1 MAGPARHLPAWAMP
15 LGLSGALAL
24 LACGMPALEP
34 VFHAA
39 FPAQERAMYRQEPFW
54 QLLLAHLSLVGISS
68 GAALLVALLAGVWV
82 TRPGG
87 RAYRPLVESLVAMG
101 QTFPPVAVL
110 AIAVPLIGFGEQPAY
125 IALALYGLLPMLQGV
140 ITGLESTPPAAIDA
154 AKGLGMRP
162 WQQFRAVEGPLA
174 APLVLAGLR
183 TSVTINIGTA
193 AIAATVGA
201 QNLGSPIII
210 GLSGFNTP
218 YILQGALLTGWL
230 ALTVDS
236 WFAYAATRLQHQ
248 KQRPL
253 GTRYSPATRR
263 TCMNWFTALS
273 TLFRPQPRT
282 AEQRA
287 RDLLRAVDAGGLPL
301 NVAVVN
307 HIARELG
314 LDVSRKARMPETIER
329 IRRVM
334 AAR

>member
-1 MAGPARHLPAWAMP
+1 MAEPARQLPAWAVP

-24 LACGMPALEP
+24 LAWGMPGLEP

-39 FPAQERAMYRQEPFW
+39 FPAQERAMYRQELFW

-68 GAALLVALLAGVWV
+68 GAALVVALLAGVWV

-162 WQQFRAVEGPLA
+162 WQQFRAVEWPLA

-230 ALTVDS
+230 ALTADS
-236 WFAYAATRLQHQ
+236 WFAYGAHRLQAW
-248 KQRPL
+248 KQ
-253 GTRYSPATRR
+253 GS
-263 TCMNWFTALS
+263 
-273 TLFRPQPRT
+273 Q
-282 AEQRA
+282 
-287 RDLLRAVDAGGLPL
+287 
-301 NVAVVN
+301 VAD
-307 HIARELG
+307 R
-314 LDVSRKARMPETIER
+314 S
-329 IRRVM
+329 
-334 AAR
+334 